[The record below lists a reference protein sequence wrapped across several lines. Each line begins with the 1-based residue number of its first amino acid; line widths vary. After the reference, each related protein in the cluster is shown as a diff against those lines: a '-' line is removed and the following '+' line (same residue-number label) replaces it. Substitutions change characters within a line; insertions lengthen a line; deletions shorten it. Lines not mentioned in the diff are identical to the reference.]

1 MAFSTATPRQHQ
13 RYPPDISERPA
24 LSSNP
29 PLLISAKLGDDRR
42 APIASMMPPPYVFPR
57 AALPTTPIR
66 DNTSPFVAHAVTN
79 TATSSA
85 LVATSQPP
93 LASWLSSAISD
104 DEEDEDEYEPDDGSV
119 DGRDAA
125 AEAEVQI
132 DGNEVRILDSCKI
145 LLLIF
150 LPDGS

>member
-1 MAFSTATPRQHQ
+1 M
-13 RYPPDISERPA
+13 
-24 LSSNP
+24 L
-29 PLLISAKLGDDRR
+29 
-42 APIASMMPPPYVFPR
+42 PPYVFPQ

-66 DNTSPFVAHAVTN
+66 DNTSPFVDCAVTN

-85 LVATSQPP
+85 PVATSQPP
-93 LASWLSSAISD
+93 LALWLSSAISD
-104 DEEDEDEYEPDDGSV
+104 DEGDEDEYEPDDGSV

-132 DGNEVRILDSCKI
+132 DGNEVRMLDLCKI

-150 LPDGS
+150 SPDGS

>member
-1 MAFSTATPRQHQ
+1 
-13 RYPPDISERPA
+13 
-24 LSSNP
+24 LSSNT

-42 APIASMMPPPYVFPR
+42 APIASMMLPPYVFPQ

-66 DNTSPFVAHAVTN
+66 DNTSPFVDCAVTN

-85 LVATSQPP
+85 PVATSQPP
-93 LASWLSSAISD
+93 LALWLSSAISD
-104 DEEDEDEYEPDDGSV
+104 DEGDEDEYEPDDGSV

-132 DGNEVRILDSCKI
+132 DGNEVRMLDLCKI

-150 LPDGS
+150 SPDGS